1 MSTYRGRMANKT
13 MFGFRLDQVNI
24 HHGHT
29 RQAQD
34 LAEARLGEN
43 AGESFLESLESMRPR
58 LVGTTRTG
66 NLKYELADDG
76 QFATATGD
84 ALPTIRVEEM
94 SVGSSRVDFLVRVGR
109 RGSHDLA
116 IGTHTD
122 QDVALEELASTNPF
136 YVSLYL
142 PTAGTDAVL
151 VSEVRSRTSA
161 GYQLLKLI
169 GVVSFELASMDGD
182 ADNQRWWR
190 LKSRPVGDT
199 ERLEEVL
206 TKGNGLAFQLER
218 RNAPKGKARSSSE
231 VVLRRNGLPAGVLSS
246 VKSMVLGWA
255 KLDVP
260 DDYDS
265 APTGTPVEQLASL
278 VGVQINPSE
287 FNDGSLSYD
296 DAEGRTQTIR
306 PSNVN
311 DVFIYPVSVGE
322 RPTAAK
328 MRSAAEARLRS
339 LVPSLKIPLT
349 I

>member
-1 MSTYRGRMANKT
+1 MANKT
-13 MFGFRLDQVNI
+13 MFGFRLDRVNI
-24 HHGHT
+24 HFGRT
-29 RQAQD
+29 QQAQD
-34 LAEARLGEN
+34 IVEARLSGD
-43 AGESFLESLESMRPR
+43 AGESFLESLESMRSR
-58 LVGTTRTG
+58 LVGTTRMG

-76 QFATATGD
+76 QLATATAD
-84 ALPTIRVEEM
+84 SLPTIRVEEM
-94 SVGSSRVDFLVRVGR
+94 SIGSSRVDFIVRVGR

-122 QDVALEELASTNPF
+122 QDVALQELASTNPF
-136 YVSLYL
+136 HVSLYL

-190 LKSRPVGDT
+190 LMSSPVGDT
-199 ERLEEVL
+199 QRLEEVL

-231 VVLRRNGLPAGVLSS
+231 VVLRRNGLPTGVLSS

-255 KLDVP
+255 RLDVP
-260 DDYDS
+260 DDYDP
-265 APTGTPVEQLASL
+265 APSGTPVEQLASL
-278 VGVQINPSE
+278 VGVEINPSD
-287 FNDGSLSYD
+287 FNDGSLSYE

-311 DVFIYPVSVGE
+311 DVFIYPVSVGD
-322 RPTAAK
+322 RPTPAEI
-328 MRSAAEARLRS
+328 RSEAEARLR
-339 LVPSLKIPLT
+339 LIVPSLKIPLT

>member
-1 MSTYRGRMANKT
+1 MANKT
-13 MFGFRLDQVNI
+13 MFGFKLDLVSI
-24 HHGHT
+24 HHGLT

-34 LAEARLGEN
+34 IVEARLGGN
-43 AGESFLESLESMRPR
+43 AGETFLESLESMRPH
-58 LVGTTRTG
+58 LVGTTRMG

-76 QFATATGD
+76 QPATATAD
-84 ALPTIRVEEM
+84 SLPTIRVEEM
-94 SVGSSRVDFLVRVGR
+94 SIGPSRVDFTVRVGR

-136 YVSLYL
+136 HVSLYL
-142 PTAGTDAVL
+142 PTTGTDAVL

-169 GVVSFELASMDGD
+169 GVTSFELASIDRN
-182 ADNQRWWR
+182 ASNQRWWR
-190 LKSRPVGDT
+190 LKSRPVGDK

-218 RNAPKGKARSSSE
+218 RSAPKGRSRSSSE
-231 VVLRRNGLPAGVLSS
+231 VVLRRNGLPAGFLSS

-260 DDYDS
+260 DDYDP
-265 APTGTPVEQLASL
+265 APPGNPVEQLASL
-278 VGVQINPSE
+278 VGVDIDPSD

-311 DVFIYPVSVGE
+311 DVFIYPVSEGD
-322 RPTAAK
+322 RPTAAQI
-328 MRSAAEARLRS
+328 RSSAEARLQ
-339 LVPSLKIPLT
+339 LLIPSLKVPLP

>member
-1 MSTYRGRMANKT
+1 MANKT

-34 LAEARLGEN
+34 IVEARLDGG
-43 AGESFLESLESMRPR
+43 AGESFLASLEAMRSR
-58 LVGTTRTG
+58 LVGTTRMG
-66 NLKYELADDG
+66 KLKYALAHDDEST
-76 QFATATGD
+76 TAPVD

-94 SVGSSRVDFLVRVGR
+94 SIGSSRVDFVVRVGR
-109 RGSHDLA
+109 QGSHDLA
-116 IGTHTD
+116 IGTRVD

-136 YVSLYL
+136 HVSLYL
-142 PTAGTDAVL
+142 PTTGTDAVL
-151 VSEVRSRTSA
+151 VSEVRSRSSA

-169 GVVSFELASMDGD
+169 GVVSFELASMEGD

-190 LKSRPVGDT
+190 LKSGPVGDT

-218 RNAPKGKARSSSE
+218 RNAPKGKARSTSE
-231 VVLRRNGLPAGVLSS
+231 IVLRRNGLPAGVISS
-246 VKSMVLGWA
+246 VKSMVFGWA

-260 DDYDS
+260 DDYDP
-265 APTGTPVEQLASL
+265 APSGTPVEQLASL
-278 VGVQINPSE
+278 VGVEINPSD

-296 DAEGRTQTIR
+296 DSEGRTQTIR

-311 DVFIYPVSVGE
+311 DVFIYPVSIGD

-328 MRSAAEARLRS
+328 MRSAAEARLR
-339 LVPSLKIPLT
+339 LLAPSLKIPLP

>member
-1 MSTYRGRMANKT
+1 MANKT

-34 LAEARLGEN
+34 VVEARLSGDG
-43 AGESFLESLESMRPR
+43 GESFLESLESMRSR

-66 NLKYELADDG
+66 NLKYALADDDETSTS
-76 QFATATGD
+76 TAD
-84 ALPTIRVEEM
+84 SLPTIRVEEM
-94 SVGSSRVDFLVRVGR
+94 SIGSSRVDFVVRVGR

-136 YVSLYL
+136 HVSLYL
-142 PTAGTDAVL
+142 PTTGTDAVL

-190 LKSRPVGDT
+190 LMSSPVGDT
-199 ERLEEVL
+199 QRLEEVL

-218 RNAPKGKARSSSE
+218 RSAPKGKARSSSE

-260 DDYDS
+260 DDYDP
-265 APTGTPVEQLASL
+265 APSGTPVEQLASL
-278 VGVQINPSE
+278 VGVEINPSE

-322 RPTAAK
+322 RPAAAK
-328 MRSAAEARLRS
+328 MRSAAEARLRL
-339 LVPSLKIPLT
+339 LVPSLKIPLP

>member
-1 MSTYRGRMANKT
+1 MGKLTYA
-13 MFGFRLDQVNI
+13 
-24 HHGHT
+24 
-29 RQAQD
+29 
-34 LAEARLGEN
+34 
-43 AGESFLESLESMRPR
+43 
-58 LVGTTRTG
+58 
-66 NLKYELADDG
+66 LADNDES
-76 QFATATGD
+76 ATAPVD

-94 SVGSSRVDFLVRVGR
+94 SIKSSRVDFVVRVGR

-116 IGTHTD
+116 IGTRVE

-136 YVSLYL
+136 HVSLYL
-142 PTAGTDAVL
+142 PTTGADAVL
-151 VSEVRSRTSA
+151 VSEARSRSSA

-169 GVVSFELASMDGD
+169 SVVSFELASMDGD

-190 LKSRPVGDT
+190 LMSSPVGDM

-218 RNAPKGKARSSSE
+218 RNAPRGKARSSSE
-231 VVLRRNGLPAGVLSS
+231 IVLRRNGLPAGALSS
-246 VKSMVLGWA
+246 IKSMVLGWA

-260 DDYDS
+260 ADYDP
-265 APTGTPVEQLASL
+265 APIGTPVEQLASL
-278 VGVQINPSE
+278 VGVEINPSD

-311 DVFIYPVSVGE
+311 DVFIYPVSIGD

-328 MRSAAEARLRS
+328 MQSAAEARLRL
-339 LVPSLKIPLT
+339 LVPSLKIPLP